1 MEKCVTRWVRSC
13 SLGKEVKAT
22 RADLGLG
29 PCSPQREEQAERP
42 RDGAGGVPKESRSL
56 WPARP
61 WRGQRED
68 RARYRGQIVQ
78 TTGKGGFSF
87 WE

>member
-1 MEKCVTRWVRSC
+1 MRSC

-29 PCSPQREEQAERP
+29 PRSPQREEQAERP
-42 RDGAGGVPKESRSL
+42 RDGAGGVPKESRSG
-56 WPARP
+56 PP
-61 WRGQRED
+61 DPGRGQRED